1 MCGIPEFIRFALPER
16 VRDDIEAVASRQKR
30 VEEIRLHC
38 GRRVTLT
45 SSGKNIPTS
54 SVLTKQEMDRTLT
67 RLCEGSVYAFR
78 DTIADGYIGLRGG
91 VRVGVCGRA
100 ALSGGKICG
109 VYDIDTL
116 VIRIPHPS
124 PALGKEIA
132 DLIQKE
138 NFTSGVLIYSP
149 PGVGK
154 TTLLRS
160 LAKIMS
166 SGENAVRVS
175 VIDTRGEL
183 GYSLGDPSLCLDI
196 LSGYPKHIGIS
207 IASRTLSPQV
217 IICDEIGSR
226 VEAEA
231 ICEAQGCGVP
241 LIATAHAS
249 CVRDLLGRSGMGVLH
264 RSGCFSAYIGIQ
276 RYGEFGF
283 SYDICKREDADVA
296 YLESRG

>member
-1 MCGIPEFIRFALPER
+1 MSDIPEFIRFALPER
-16 VRDDIEAVASRQKR
+16 VREDIEEAASKQKR

-54 SVLTKQEMDRTLT
+54 AVLTRQEMDRTLT

-78 DTIADGYIGLRGG
+78 DTIAEGYIGLRGG

-100 ALSGGKICG
+100 AISGGKICG

-116 VIRIPHPS
+116 VLRIPHSS
-124 PALGKEIA
+124 PALGREIA
-132 DLIQKE
+132 DLIRKSD
-138 NFTSGVLIYSP
+138 FMGGVLIYSP

-160 LAKIMS
+160 LAKMMS
-166 SGENAVRVS
+166 SGEHAVRVS

-183 GYSLGDPSLCLDI
+183 GYSLGESGLCLDI

-226 VEAEA
+226 AEAEA

-249 CVRDLLGRSGMGVLH
+249 SVRELLGRSGMSLLH
-264 RSGCFSAYIGIQ
+264 RSGCFSNYVGIT
-276 RYGEFGF
+276 RRGEFGL

-296 YLESRG
+296 FL

>member
-132 DLIQKE
+132 DLIRKE

-160 LAKIMS
+160 LAKMMS

-175 VIDTRGEL
+175 VVDTRGEL
-183 GYSLGDPSLCLDI
+183 GYSLGDSGLCLDI

-207 IASRTLSPQV
+207 IASRTLSPQL

-226 VEAEA
+226 AEAEA

-249 CVRDLLGRSGMGVLH
+249 SVRDLLGRSGMGMLH
-264 RSGCFSAYIGIQ
+264 RSGCFSAYVGIQ
-276 RYGEFGF
+276 RRGEFGF
-283 SYDICKREDADVA
+283 SYDICKREDVDTA
-296 YLESRG
+296 YL

>member
-1 MCGIPEFIRFALPER
+1 MSNIPEFIRFALPER
-16 VRDDIEAVASRQKR
+16 VRRDIEEAAAKQKR

-54 SVLTKQEMDRTLT
+54 AVLTRQEIDRTLT

-78 DTIADGYIGLRGG
+78 DTIAEGYIGLRGG

-116 VIRIPHPS
+116 VLRIPHPS
-124 PALGKEIA
+124 PSLGAEIA
-132 DLIQKE
+132 ELIRKSR
-138 NFTSGVLIYSP
+138 FTGGVLIYSP
-149 PGVGK
+149 PGIGK

-160 LAKIMS
+160 LAKMMS
-166 SGENAVRVS
+166 SGEHAVRVS

-183 GYSLGDPSLCLDI
+183 GYSLGEPGLCLDI

-207 IASRTLSPQV
+207 IASRTLSPQL

-226 VEAEA
+226 AEAEA

-249 CVRDLLGRSGMGVLH
+249 SVRELLGRSGMGILH
-264 RSGCFSAYIGIQ
+264 RSGCFSAYVGIS
-276 RYGEFGF
+276 RSGEFGF
-283 SYDICKREDADVA
+283 SYEICKREDADVA
-296 YLESRG
+296 FL

>member
-16 VRDDIEAVASRQKR
+16 VRDDIEAVASKQKR

-132 DLIQKE
+132 DLIRKE
-138 NFTSGVLIYSP
+138 NFTSGILIYSP

-183 GYSLGDPSLCLDI
+183 GYSLGDSGLCLDI

-207 IASRTLSPQV
+207 IASRTLSPQL

-226 VEAEA
+226 AEAEA

-249 CVRDLLGRSGMGVLH
+249 SVRDLLGRSGMGLLH
-264 RSGCFSAYIGIQ
+264 RSGCFSAYVGIQ
-276 RYGEFGF
+276 RRGEFGF
-283 SYDICKREDADVA
+283 SYDICKREDVDTA
-296 YLESRG
+296 YL

>member
-1 MCGIPEFIRFALPER
+1 MSDIPEFVRFALPER
-16 VRDDIEAVASRQKR
+16 VRKDIEDAALKQKR

-38 GRRVTLT
+38 GRRATLT
-45 SSGKNIPTS
+45 SAGRNIPTS
-54 SVLTKQEMDRTLT
+54 AVLTRQEMDRTLT

-78 DTIADGYIGLRGG
+78 DTIAEGYIGLRGG

-124 PALGKEIA
+124 PLLGGEIA
-132 DLIQKE
+132 DFIRK
-138 NFTSGVLIYSP
+138 NGFTSGVLIYSP

-160 LAKIMS
+160 LAKMMS
-166 SGENAVRVS
+166 TGENAVRVS

-207 IASRTLSPQV
+207 IAARTLSPQV
-217 IICDEIGSR
+217 IICDEIGNR
-226 VEAEA
+226 AEADA

-249 CVRDLLGRSGMGVLH
+249 SVCELLARSGMNLLH
-264 RSGCFSAYIGIQ
+264 KTGCFGAYVGISRSGN
-276 RYGEFGF
+276 FGF
-283 SYDICKREDADVA
+283 SYDICKMEDANIA
-296 YLESRG
+296 SL

>member
-124 PALGKEIA
+124 PALGREIA
-132 DLIQKE
+132 DLIRQE
-138 NFTSGVLIYSP
+138 NFTGGVLIYSP

-183 GYSLGDPSLCLDI
+183 GYSLGDSGLCLDI

-207 IASRTLSPQV
+207 IASRTLSPQL

-226 VEAEA
+226 AEAEA

-241 LIATAHAS
+241 LIATSHAS
-249 CVRDLLGRSGMGVLH
+249 SVRDLLGRSGMGLLH
-264 RSGCFSAYIGIQ
+264 RSGCFSAYVGIQ
-276 RYGEFGF
+276 RRGEFGF
-283 SYDICKREDADVA
+283 SYDICKREDVDTA
-296 YLESRG
+296 YL